1 MIEKIIEGATMEI
14 PDAMLD
20 TQARQMLDEY
30 AQRLAYQGMSM
41 EQYMQFSGAT
51 PQGLLEQMK
60 PQALKRIQSRLVLE
74 AVAKAENIE
83 ISEEEMNEEM
93 KKMAEQYK
101 MEVEKVEEILD
112 DASRK
117 QMRED
122 LAIQKAVDLVREAA
136 VEK

>member
-1 MIEKIIEGATMEI
+1 
-14 PDAMLD
+14 MLD

-30 AQRLAYQGMSM
+30 AQRLAYQGLSM

-51 PQGLLEQMK
+51 PQGLMEQMK

-83 ISEEEMNEEM
+83 ISEEEMNEEI

>member
-1 MIEKIIEGATMEI
+1 
-14 PDAMLD
+14 
-20 TQARQMLDEY
+20 MLDEY